1 MTSTKPLTTPV
12 SHTLPSP
19 LGDITLELE
28 GDALV
33 RLSIHDGPA
42 VSTESAPE
50 HSLLAQIVEQ
60 LMEYFNGQRQD
71 FDVPVALE
79 ETAFQQDIWQA
90 LLDIPYGHTLSYGE
104 LGAAAGHPG
113 SARAVGGAVG
123 ANPIPI
129 IVPCHRVMG
138 ANGAITGYSGGSG
151 IATKQWLLEK
161 ERSA

>member
-79 ETAFQQDIWQA
+79 GTAFQQDIWQPFW
-90 LLDIPYGHTLSYGE
+90 IFPTVTH
-104 LGAAAGHPG
+104 
-113 SARAVGGAVG
+113 
-123 ANPIPI
+123 
-129 IVPCHRVMG
+129 
-138 ANGAITGYSGGSG
+138 
-151 IATKQWLLEK
+151 
-161 ERSA
+161 